1 MTKGTKAV
9 VIAVVA
15 IVAGLGVGWL
25 VLQLASSGQADINLG
40 EDEFNAGYTE
50 VLADAIDEG
59 DGRPLIFSD
68 VSGGDRDI
76 YVQHLGTTDDE
87 GWTAFETRVPDR
99 EDCFAEWDLAAELF
113 VATCDAELTF
123 PADGEG
129 LTSYPTTV
137 NADGRLI
144 IDLRST
150 TGGPDGTGGGSGTT
164 TSTAAAG

>member
-9 VIAVVA
+9 VIAIVA
-15 IVAGLGVGWL
+15 VVAGLGVGWL

-40 EDEFNAGYTE
+40 EDEFNAGFTE
-50 VLADAIDEG
+50 VLADAIVEG
-59 DGRPLIFSD
+59 DGQPLIFSD

-76 YVQHLGTTDDE
+76 YVQHLGATDDE

-99 EDCFAEWDLAAELF
+99 EDCFAEWDLTAEQF

-129 LTSYPTTV
+129 LTGYPTTV

-144 IDLRST
+144 IDLRAT
-150 TGGPDGTGGGSGTT
+150 TGGTDGDTT
-164 TSTAAAG
+164 TSTAAPAP

>member
-15 IVAGLGVGWL
+15 VVAGLGVGWL
-25 VLQLASSGQADINLG
+25 VLQLASSGQANINLG

-50 VLADAIDEG
+50 VLADAIADG
-59 DGRPLIFSD
+59 DGQPLIFSD

-76 YVQHLGTTDDE
+76 YVQHVGSDDDE

-99 EDCFAEWDLAAELF
+99 EDCFAEWDLATEQF

-129 LTSYPTTV
+129 LTAYPTTV

-150 TGGPDGTGGGSGTT
+150 TGGSGGDTT
-164 TSTAAAG
+164 TSTAAPAP

>member
-15 IVAGLGVGWL
+15 VVAGLGVGWL

-40 EDEFNAGYTE
+40 EDEFNAGFTE
-50 VLADAIDEG
+50 VLADAIAEG
-59 DGRPLIFSD
+59 DGQPLIFSD

-76 YVQHLGTTDDE
+76 YVQHLGTDEDE
-87 GWTAFETRVPDR
+87 GWAAFETRVPDR
-99 EDCFAEWDLAAELF
+99 EDCFAEWDLATGQF

-129 LTSYPTTV
+129 LTSYPTNV

-144 IDLRST
+144 IDLRRST
-150 TGGPDGTGGGSGTT
+150 TGGPGGDTT
-164 TSTAAAG
+164 TSTAAPAP

>member
-9 VIAVVA
+9 VIAIVA
-15 IVAGLGVGWL
+15 VVAGLGVGWL

-50 VLADAIDEG
+50 VLADAIVEG

-76 YVQHLGTTDDE
+76 YVQHLGATDDE
-87 GWTAFETRVPDR
+87 GWSAFETRVPDR
-99 EDCFAEWDLAAELF
+99 EDCFAEWDLATEQF
-113 VATCDAELTF
+113 VATCDAELTV

-129 LTSYPTTV
+129 LTSYSTTV

-150 TGGPDGTGGGSGTT
+150 TGGTDGDTT
-164 TSTAAAG
+164 TSTAAPAP

>member
-15 IVAGLGVGWL
+15 VVAGLGVGWL

-40 EDEFNAGYTE
+40 EDEFNAGFTE

-59 DGRPLIFSD
+59 DGQPLIFSD

-76 YVQHLGTTDDE
+76 YVQHLGTDDDE

-99 EDCFAEWDLAAELF
+99 EDCFAEWDAAAEQF
-113 VATCDAELTF
+113 VASCDAELTF

-137 NADGRLI
+137 NDDGRLI

-150 TGGPDGTGGGSGTT
+150 TGGTGGDTT
-164 TSTAAAG
+164 TSTAAPAP